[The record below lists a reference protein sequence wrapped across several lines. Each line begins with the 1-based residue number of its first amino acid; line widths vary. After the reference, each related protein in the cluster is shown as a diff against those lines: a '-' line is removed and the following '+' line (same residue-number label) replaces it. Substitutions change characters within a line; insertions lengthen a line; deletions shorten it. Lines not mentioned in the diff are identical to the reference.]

1 MSRVKVLA
9 VLIAVVFALA
19 LVAMLSEED
28 VESPVMDIP
37 IKSFNKIPEPL
48 TVVVE
53 NFSIVRQKYSF
64 RCSLVL
70 GLFNPNDCD
79 VSIDGVTV
87 FVTDENGDVLT
98 MNEIKVRDKILAN
111 SEKTLSLNFTIPA
124 YDKKYIVFE
133 GFIRAKAD
141 GREIPAMF
149 RKIAELD
156 S

>member
-1 MSRVKVLA
+1 MQLCKLCEA
-9 VLIAVVFALA
+9 KLNI
-19 LVAMLSEED
+19 
-28 VESPVMDIP
+28 
-37 IKSFNKIPEPL
+37 N
-48 TVVVE
+48 
-53 NFSIVRQKYSF
+53 NFSKHVDI

-98 MNEIKVRDKILAN
+98 MNEIKVVDKILAN